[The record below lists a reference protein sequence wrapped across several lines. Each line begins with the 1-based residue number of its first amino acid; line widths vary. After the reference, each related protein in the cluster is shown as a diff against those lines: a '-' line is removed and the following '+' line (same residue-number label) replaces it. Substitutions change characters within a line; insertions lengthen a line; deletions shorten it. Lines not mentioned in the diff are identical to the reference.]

1 MSDALQLRLLP
12 VGPPDEISTPAPDR
26 LIEGTPLHR
35 TWSAEERPP
44 LYAGIWQSTP
54 GKWRVSY
61 DEWEYFH
68 ILSGVSIL
76 TDEAGQQTRLSAGD
90 SHIIRP
96 GFRGTWEVVE
106 ETTKDYVIV
115 L

>member
-1 MSDALQLRLLP
+1 MFDQRLRLS
-12 VGPPDEISTPAPDR
+12 GPPTEVSTPAPDR
-26 LIEGTPLHR
+26 LIDGTPEHR
-35 TWSAEERPP
+35 TWLAEDRAP

-54 GKWRVSY
+54 GTWRVSY

-76 TDEAGQQTRLSAGD
+76 TDAKGAQTRLVAGD

-96 GFRGTWEVVE
+96 GFSGTWQVVE
-106 ETTKDYVIV
+106 DTTKDFVI
-115 L
+115 LL